1 MPYEVVWEPKG
12 VVKHF
17 TSKVCV
23 EEFMQSISV
32 LQNDPRFDRVR
43 YSIDDFIGTQVLQV
57 TESDMHMYAAM
68 SIGAAVSNPNIH
80 YCILATDPDIVALVD
95 AYIQL
100 SPHKT
105 VVLDSIAEARA
116 WLTAQGISQPAN

>member
-12 VVKHF
+12 VVKHL
-17 TSKVCV
+17 TGKVCV

-32 LQNDPRFDRVR
+32 LQNDPRFDRVS
-43 YSIDDFIGTQVLQV
+43 YSIDDFIGTQELQV

-68 SIGAAVSNPNIH
+68 SIGAAVTNPNIH
-80 YCILATDPDIVALVD
+80 RCILATDPDIVALVD

-105 VVLDSIAEARA
+105 VVLDSISEARA
-116 WLTAQGISQPAN
+116 WLTAQGISQPVN